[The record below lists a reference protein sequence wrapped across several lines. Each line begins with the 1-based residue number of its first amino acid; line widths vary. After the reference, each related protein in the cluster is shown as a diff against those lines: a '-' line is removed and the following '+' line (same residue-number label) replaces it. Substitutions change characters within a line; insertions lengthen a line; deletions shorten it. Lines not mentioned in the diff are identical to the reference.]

1 MTKEI
6 TLNLDEAL
14 IIKAEALSQQTGQ
27 SLSQLVADYL
37 QRLPAIHLD
46 DDNNRKIEESVQ
58 DTQDLLPLTRQLAG
72 CLADKRPNHSSAEHQ
87 DAYHEH
93 LDEKYSEYFD
103 SKSKSVDL

>member
-37 QRLPAIHLD
+37 QRLPTIHLD
-46 DDNNRKIEESVQ
+46 NNENSHLVEALQ
-58 DTQDLLPLTRQLAG
+58 TTQDLLPLTRQLAG
-72 CLADKRPNHSSAEHQ
+72 CLADKQPSHSSAENQ

-93 LDEKYSEYFD
+93 LDEKYSEYYAH
-103 SKSKSVDL
+103 